1 MIELGKTQV
10 LKVLRIKDF
19 GAYLGEE
26 EEGQSILLPKK
37 QLPEG
42 AQTGDEIEV
51 FVYKDSSDRWICT
64 TAVPKLQLGDIA
76 MLEVKDTAKI
86 GAFLDWG
93 LEKDLLLPFREQS
106 QTLQKGDKCLVA
118 LYKDKTE
125 RLCAT
130 MKIYDFLRADS
141 PYQTEDVVTGTVYR
155 LNPDYGA
162 FVAVDNRYY
171 GMIPRSELYEAI
183 RPGDIVTARVA
194 RVRNDGKLDLRMRDR
209 AYLQMDEDAELVL
222 EALRA
227 YNGVLPFGEKS
238 DAEIIKKTL
247 HISKSAF
254 KRAIGRLLKE
264 GKVRTGDTAIYLIED
279 SEKTDALS

>member
-37 QLPEG
+37 QLPES

-51 FVYKDSSDRWICT
+51 FVYKDSKDRWICT
-64 TAVPKLQLGDIA
+64 TAIPKLQLGEIG
-76 MLEVKDTAKI
+76 MLEVKDTGKI

-93 LEKDLLLPFREQS
+93 LEKDLLLPFREQN

-141 PYQTEDVVTGTVYR
+141 PYHTEDIVTGTVYR

-162 FVAVDNRYY
+162 FVAVDNKYY
-171 GMIPRSELYEAI
+171 GMIPRSELYDAV
-183 RPGDIVTARVA
+183 RPGDIVTARVSK
-194 RVRNDGKLDLRMRDR
+194 VRNDGKLDLRMRDR
-209 AYLQMDEDAELVL
+209 AYLQMDEDVELIL

-238 DAEIIKKTL
+238 DADIIKKSL

-264 GKVRTGDTAIYLIED
+264 GKVRTGDRAIYLIED
-279 SEKTDALS
+279 TEEK